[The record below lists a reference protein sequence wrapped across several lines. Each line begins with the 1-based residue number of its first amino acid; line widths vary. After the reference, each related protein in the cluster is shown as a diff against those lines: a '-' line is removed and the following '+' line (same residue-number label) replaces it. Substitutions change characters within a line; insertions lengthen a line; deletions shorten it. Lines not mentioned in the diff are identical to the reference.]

1 MKNKKMAELRGD
13 RSLRDIAKELEIPY
27 STYAMIETGH
37 RFPRRN
43 LQLKLAKFY
52 GVTVD
57 ELFFTLDGHES
68 RSNNRI
74 A

>member
-1 MKNKKMAELRGD
+1 MKNAKMAELRGS
-13 RSLRDIAKELEIPY
+13 RSLRRIAKELEIPY

-37 RFPRRN
+37 RFPRRD
-43 LQLKLAKFY
+43 LQQKLANFY

-57 ELFFTLDGHES
+57 ELFFTQNVHET
-68 RSNNRI
+68 RPKKQT